1 MSSAVHVSPSK
12 HSDLASRTRRES
24 FMNAAPHH
32 PLFYVLIA
40 CGVVLMVAVIGFAM
54 TGGRL
59 PGLIN
64 SPSADVGGKTAQ

>member
-1 MSSAVHVSPSK
+1 
-12 HSDLASRTRRES
+12 
-24 FMNAAPHH
+24 MNAAPHH

-40 CGVVLMVAVIGFAM
+40 CGVVIIIAVLGFAM

-64 SPSADVGGKTAQ
+64 SPSAEVGGKTAQ